1 MLGKYPESINMF
13 ERALQIDPSNA
24 KALFYMSKSYAFIG
38 KKEKA
43 EELLKQAQSIDP
55 SLK

>member
-1 MLGKYPESINMF
+1 MF